1 MKYYLLAGLLSLTAC
16 GSADTPTAN
25 APAVASP
32 TSSDTRIA
40 QIRTLHQQL
49 LAIQKPLE
57 ETEKNPV
64 IAKDKGMPGRH
75 KEFMD
80 MVAASQ
86 EMQGTIDQ
94 LNPDKS
100 QEPAQA
106 ALVGETLRRTQA
118 MVKRANSL
126 VAMNQD
132 WIDYIEKT
140 KKP

>member
-16 GSADTPTAN
+16 GSADTPPTN
-25 APAVASP
+25 APAVAP
-32 TSSDTRIA
+32 ATSSDPRIS
-40 QIRTLHQQL
+40 QIRDLHQQL

-57 ETEKNPV
+57 ETEKNPHM
-64 IAKDKGMPGRH
+64 KGDKGMPDRH

-86 EMQGTIDQ
+86 NMQGTIDQ

-106 ALVGETLRRTQA
+106 ALVGESLRRLQA
-118 MVKRANSL
+118 MVTRANSL
-126 VAMNQD
+126 VALNQD
-132 WIDYIEKT
+132 WIDYIDKT
-140 KKP
+140 KKR